1 MSITGQKY
9 DTKVGVRKVIL
20 TTGPQLHPFSQA
32 QNASQNYYCRGF
44 DMNGFQYEIDLQA
57 MPPGVTIDQIQVN
70 QVWWVEKRT
79 SLYRLYL
86 YAGTYNPST
95 RQITSTDQLPQI
107 ISPKYYANYYST
119 QTQTAPV
126 AQKPYLATF
135 DVTSDANGFTIDS
148 TKTQITS
155 TYGGTYQFIFSAQ
168 IINNNTSGTA
178 TNNATFWIRQN
189 GIDVPWSAGEVT
201 SFSKGGGVTPGL
213 LESWNFIVEMQ
224 PGDYIQLVWSTDNSS
239 NYLQIVAQPSPPYG
253 PAVPSFTI
261 TATQI

>member
-1 MSITGQKY
+1 MK
-9 DTKVGVRKVIL
+9 
-20 TTGPQLHPFSQA
+20 
-32 QNASQNYYCRGF
+32 
-44 DMNGFQYEIDLQA
+44 GFQIEIDMQA
-57 MPPGVTIDQIQVN
+57 LPPGVTYDQIQPN

-79 SLYRLYL
+79 TLYRLYL
-86 YAGTYNPST
+86 YGGTYNPST

-126 AQKPYLATF
+126 AQKPYLAIF

-148 TKTQITS
+148 TSTKITS

-168 IINNNTSGTA
+168 VINNNTSGTA